1 MFKMIVCQL
10 CDGKFKNDQG
20 LSVHLARAH
29 DVHGSR
35 GRLSLK
41 TIHRFFPLLK
51 ERRWAKAEKFL
62 KRVVK
67 KNEEDE
73 WRKGYAHA
81 LSGMIIALR
90 IEHSSP
96 QPYIL
101 QLKSYNRRRLQ
112 EAKEQF
118 IELSKKPL
126 NIKFDIGY
134 FRAWTD
140 CIHHLLYQ

>member
-1 MFKMIVCQL
+1 MFKMVVCQL
-10 CDGKFKNDQG
+10 CDGKFKNERG
-20 LSVHLARAH
+20 LSIHLARAH
-29 DVHGSR
+29 GVHGPR

-51 ERRWAKAEKFL
+51 ERRWAKAERFL

-73 WRKGYAHA
+73 WRKGYSHA
-81 LSGMIIALR
+81 LRGMIIALR
-90 IEHSSP
+90 VEHSSP

-101 QLKSYNRRRLQ
+101 KLKSYNKRRLQ
-112 EAKEQF
+112 EAKKQF

-134 FRAWTD
+134 FQAWTD
-140 CIHHLLYQ
+140 CIHHLLHQ

>member
-1 MFKMIVCQL
+1 VFKVVVCQL
-10 CDGKFKNDQG
+10 CDGKFKNERG
-20 LSVHLARAH
+20 LFVHLARTH
-29 DVHGSR
+29 RVHGPR
-35 GRLSLK
+35 GRLSSK

-51 ERRWAKAEKFL
+51 ERRWAKAERFL

-67 KNEEDE
+67 KSEEDE

-81 LSGMIIALR
+81 LRGMIIALR

-112 EAKEQF
+112 EAKKQF

-134 FRAWTD
+134 FQAWTD
-140 CIHHLLYQ
+140 CIHHLLHQ